1 MDEVKKLQ
9 KAAGILKEAGLR
21 VTPLDQMF
29 NQGTSEVKVTAKEI
43 DRILDRLPMP
53 DLDRI
58 NLTNLIYQVAKQY
71 ASIGSSNEY

>member
-9 KAAGILKEAGLR
+9 KAAGIVKEAGLK

-29 NQGTSEVKVTAKEI
+29 NQGTSEVKATAKEI
-43 DRILDRLPMP
+43 DRILNSLPMP

-58 NLTNLIYQVAKQY
+58 NLTSLIYQVAKQY